1 MSTEVSLLISKDDH
15 QGVSAL
21 LNMAP
26 EAMRELL
33 QTELDRATVVE
44 ANQVPQDVVTMNSQ
58 VTYMDLAL
66 KKVNKIQLV
75 YPHDANLSE
84 GKVSILAPVGAALL
98 GLRVG
103 QTIDWP
109 MPQGTKQ
116 IQVLKVERE

>member
-44 ANQVPQDVVTMNSQ
+44 ANQVPQDVVTMNSL

-66 KKVNKIQLV
+66 KKENKIQLV
-75 YPHDANLSE
+75 YPHDANLSQ